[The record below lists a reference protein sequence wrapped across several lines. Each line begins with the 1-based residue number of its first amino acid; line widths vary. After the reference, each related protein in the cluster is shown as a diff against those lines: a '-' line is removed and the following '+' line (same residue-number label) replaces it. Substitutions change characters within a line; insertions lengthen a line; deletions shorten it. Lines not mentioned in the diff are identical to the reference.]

1 MQRLLTGI
9 ASTNSSNAGKVVDQ
23 PNHCC
28 CHGQYGKPQQ
38 HWRVAK
44 LSFGKEACLA
54 TAWITSTRLSTAR
67 RILAVGH
74 PRVSDPS
81 QATPLMSWIKGTESG
96 MDNSQRFDAN
106 VTSPGNVRSML
117 AVDFSTFFA
126 LDTARLALIAK
137 EIGNQS
143 ASKTWSAISSNMSSA
158 MHELLWD
165 KGTKLYMDRHAS
177 NMLMCEKYANIFDHK
192 ECSIVSP
199 NAARRLSCRR
209 ALAGDVGSAR
219 IPNTF

>member
-1 MQRLLTGI
+1 
-9 ASTNSSNAGKVVDQ
+9 
-23 PNHCC
+23 
-28 CHGQYGKPQQ
+28 
-38 HWRVAK
+38 
-44 LSFGKEACLA
+44 
-54 TAWITSTRLSTAR
+54 
-67 RILAVGH
+67 
-74 PRVSDPS
+74 
-81 QATPLMSWIKGTESG
+81 MSWIKGTESG

-165 KGTKLYMDRHAS
+165 KGTKLYMDRHA
-177 NMLMCEKYANIFDHK
+177 EQYANA
-192 ECSIVSP
+192 
-199 NAARRLSCRR
+199 NAARSTPIFSTIKSVASFLPMLLDDFPAGERLPAMLE
-209 ALAGDVGSAR
+209 ALAS
-219 IPNTF
+219 PTLFLTLP